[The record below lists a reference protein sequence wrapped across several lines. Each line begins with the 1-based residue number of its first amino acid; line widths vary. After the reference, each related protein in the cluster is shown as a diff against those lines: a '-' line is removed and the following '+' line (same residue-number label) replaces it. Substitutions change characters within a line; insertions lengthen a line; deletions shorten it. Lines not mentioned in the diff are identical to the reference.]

1 MTQITETVKHL
12 IIINIIVFFAIKFV
26 APGLGDSLAMHFI
39 LSPQFRPWQII
50 THMFMHGNEMHL
62 LFNMIGLWMFGSVV
76 EQILGKKKFL
86 ILYFVSGIGAVL
98 LFEFIDYIHF
108 NMLISEFVS
117 KGIPK
122 NILMQIVETGK
133 VSQGV
138 LELVSKE
145 KLIKLITIYGKR
157 LVGASGALYGLMI
170 AFGMLM
176 PRAKMGLMFL
186 PIMIEARYFIPL
198 LLIGDMLFGIFG
210 NTNIGHFAHVGGA
223 IAGFLVMLSYK
234 NNQFRRWN

>member
-12 IIINIIVFFAIKFV
+12 IIINVIVFFAIKFV

-39 LSPQFRPWQII
+39 GNPAFKPWQII

-76 EQILGKKKFL
+76 EQMLGKKRFL

-98 LFEFIDYIHF
+98 LFELIDYIHF
-108 NMLISEFVS
+108 QMLVSEAVN

-122 NILMQIVETGK
+122 DILHQIITTNK
-133 VSQGV
+133 ASQAV
-138 LELVSKE
+138 LEVVPRQD
-145 KLIKLITIYGKR
+145 LIKLMEIYGKS
-157 LVGASGALYGLMI
+157 LVGASGALYGLII

-176 PRAKMGLMFL
+176 PRAKMGLIFL

-198 LLIGDMLFGIFG
+198 LLLGDMAFGIFG

-223 IAGFLVMLSYK
+223 ITGFLMMLYYK
-234 NNQFRRWN
+234 KNQFNGWR

>member
-12 IIINIIVFFAIKFV
+12 IIINVIVFFAIKFI
-26 APGLGDSLAMHFI
+26 APGLGNTLSMHFI
-39 LSPQFRPWQII
+39 LSPDFRPWQII

-76 EQILGKKKFL
+76 EQILGKKRFL

-98 LFEFIDYIHF
+98 LFELIDFVHF
-108 NMLISEFVS
+108 KMLYADLIN
-117 KGIPK
+117 KGVNPV
-122 NILMQIVETGK
+122 QIKQFLLSLTPTN
-133 VSQGV
+133 SP
-138 LELVSKE
+138 ELNKMIV
-145 KLIKLITIYGKR
+145 IYAKR
-157 LVGASGALYGLMI
+157 LVGASGALYGLMV

-223 IAGFLVMLSYK
+223 IAGFLVMLKYK